1 MKDET
6 GITEALLRQYLLGNV
21 DDEERQ
27 RIESLFLTDSIIRE
41 RLLAIEQD
49 LIEGYLDDSLTSA
62 DKQRFL
68 LHYGQTAKQ
77 QRELRITKS
86 IKDWALEEAS
96 STQIT
101 PVSVT
106 DVRGARTWL
115 RMKTVFVPVA
125 VAIIVAIVVAV
136 IWLNSRN
143 KRLVIEQELAQL
155 NTPASLREV
164 PPQIVSREL
173 TPGTFRSSEQETEIK
188 KRDDIRILEL
198 RLPLVQTERYS
209 RYQAEVRRVGGDESF
224 TIKDLAVEIN
234 AVRLR
239 LPAHFLYRG
248 HYVIRLSGITA
259 GGSFGPTEEYT
270 FAVAD

>member
-1 MKDET
+1 
-6 GITEALLRQYLLGNV
+6 
-21 DDEERQ
+21 
-27 RIESLFLTDSIIRE
+27 
-41 RLLAIEQD
+41 
-49 LIEGYLDDSLTSA
+49 
-62 DKQRFL
+62 
-68 LHYGQTAKQ
+68 
-77 QRELRITKS
+77 
-86 IKDWALEEAS
+86 
-96 STQIT
+96 
-101 PVSVT
+101 
-106 DVRGARTWL
+106 
-115 RMKTVFVPVA
+115 MKTLFVPVA

-188 KRDDIRILEL
+188 KRDDIPILEL

>member
-106 DVRGARTWL
+106 DVRGYL
-115 RMKTVFVPVA
+115 
-125 VAIIVAIVVAV
+125 
-136 IWLNSRN
+136 
-143 KRLVIEQELAQL
+143 
-155 NTPASLREV
+155 
-164 PPQIVSREL
+164 
-173 TPGTFRSSEQETEIK
+173 FRSQ
-188 KRDDIRILEL
+188 
-198 RLPLVQTERYS
+198 
-209 RYQAEVRRVGGDESF
+209 
-224 TIKDLAVEIN
+224 
-234 AVRLR
+234 
-239 LPAHFLYRG
+239 
-248 HYVIRLSGITA
+248 
-259 GGSFGPTEEYT
+259 
-270 FAVAD
+270 